1 MEPKNNVD
9 EDLRLRLEQVIEKS
23 NVQTKIL
30 RKILNQLNKEN
41 EKSGKGAKGAG
52 RKKS

>member
-41 EKSGKGAKGAG
+41 EKSEKGTKGAG